1 MEDSLGR
8 RLSLQAGSGMFRKKF
23 GAGAAAGGRIN
34 AMGGDIVAAKAF
46 SRRQALYNEKAAQY
60 ARAGVITTPS
70 YLRLEVTANTTATSV
85 LNFNT
90 LDTSGTK
97 TVTERRLKLNDT
109 FTVTDI
115 AFYIIADSATAV
127 NAPTD
132 SDRAKA
138 RMYTYPNP
146 NVTAISTKAD
156 DLEAIYNGFLALRID
171 STTFID
177 SLPVRSLYRVGTSQA
192 GVGSTAVSNT
202 AIPRDEWPL
211 MNYGRAEMLPS
222 IELNGQANI
231 EWSITLPTA
240 QDLGAPASSFI
251 AFALVLNGFLNQ
263 GAASVQQRL
272 QGGLRKG
279 ATRS

>member
-23 GAGAAAGGRIN
+23 GANAAAGGRIN

-46 SRRQALYNEKAAQY
+46 SRRQALYNEKASQY

-70 YLRLEVTANTTATSV
+70 YLRLEVTANTVATSV

-115 AFYIIADSATAV
+115 AFYIIADSATTI

-132 SDRAKA
+132 SERAKA

-146 NVTAISTKAD
+146 NVTAIGAKAD
-156 DLEAIYNGFLALRID
+156 ELEAIYNGFLGLSID
-171 STTFID
+171 STKFID